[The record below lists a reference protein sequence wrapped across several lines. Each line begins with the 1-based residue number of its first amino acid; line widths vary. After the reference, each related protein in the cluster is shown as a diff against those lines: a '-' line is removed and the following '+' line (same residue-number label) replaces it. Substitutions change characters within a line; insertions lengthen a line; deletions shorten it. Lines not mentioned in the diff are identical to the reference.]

1 MERKENVLII
11 EEQIENLCRNRE
23 YVFIHLRV
31 YVSASFRLQISDTI
45 VKLVNNETQCRYLIV
60 LQTSNTLCL
69 GLLIHFS
76 STVLALPFSYFACLR
91 LVSLMFKMVP
101 VVTVASFHIQQI
113 RDTSFSLVSL
123 KAKKELSQ
131 KSSAAISL
139 LPYWLKF
146 NHMLILESIIGLLIL
161 ISPPLGSHFFNHQCC
176 MRKRQIPEQK

>member
-76 STVLALPFSYFACLR
+76 STVLALPFSYFACPQAGFPHVQDSACSNCSFFSHPADKRHKLLLGLSKGQER
-91 LVSLMFKMVP
+91 TFLEVFSSHLLV
-101 VVTVASFHIQQI
+101 A
-113 RDTSFSLVSL
+113 
-123 KAKKELSQ
+123 
-131 KSSAAISL
+131 L
-139 LPYWLKF
+139 LAE
-146 NHMLILESIIGLLIL
+146 I
-161 ISPPLGSHFFNHQCC
+161 
-176 MRKRQIPEQK
+176 